1 MNAYFSRDREVKLML
16 NHRRVNW
23 GRLLVLILL
32 ASCWAGC
39 RKKAPEET
47 APPLNRPSPFERT
60 RNDLSTADVH
70 AAPEAWKGVQ
80 EIAIGEHFL
89 CGLANGNVYC
99 WGNGRFGELGMG
111 EAHTQ
116 SLVPIGPLPNM
127 RDVVTVSANRGFAC
141 ALEST
146 GNVACWG
153 NNVHGQLG
161 DGTKTNR
168 MEPTYVQGLDDVTHI
183 ATGYQHACAVTRAGH
198 LYCWGENAD
207 GQLGKS
213 EGGIYTRPQRVPG
226 ITRPVQV
233 AAGTASTCVRQKGG
247 HVECWG
253 ANTFGELG
261 RGVGPDKLKTSPRPA
276 RVKDISQAAD
286 ISGYADHYCIAT
298 EDGEVACWG
307 GKTDLSPKELRRRD
321 RRLDANL
328 PVEPLPEIGAI
339 DLVPGIDGIARV
351 AVGKEYSC
359 ALEEAGQVYCWG
371 ENTYAQHGS
380 GSQSDRDDPSPMAG
394 VTNATRVMAGS
405 RNTCVIVSD
414 GRTLCAGANK
424 QGEIGNGGT
433 STALTPKPVLQP
445 EKKSSQQ
452 RNARD

>member
-1 MNAYFSRDREVKLML
+1 MLKVYRVKWMPIFAT
-16 NHRRVNW
+16 
-23 GRLLVLILL
+23 LLLSIT
-32 ASCWAGC
+32 WNGC
-39 RKKAPEET
+39 RKNADEDT
-47 APPLNRPSPFERT
+47 RPPTNRPSPFERT
-60 RNDLSTADVH
+60 RTDLSATDVH

-89 CGLANGNVYC
+89 CGLANGSVYC
-99 WGNGRFGELGMG
+99 WGNGRFGELGVG
-111 EAHTQ
+111 TDKSQ
-116 SLVPIGPLPNM
+116 SLVPTGPLKNM
-127 RDVVTVSANRGFAC
+127 KDAVTISANRGFAC
-141 ALEST
+141 ALESS

-161 DGTKTNR
+161 DGSKTNR
-168 MEPTYVQGLDDVTHI
+168 PEPVYVQGLSDVI
-183 ATGYQHACAVTRAGH
+183 QLATGYQHACAITRAGH
-198 LYCWGENAD
+198 LYCWGENEH

-213 EGGIYTRPQRVPG
+213 EGGIYTRPQLVSG
-226 ITRPVQV
+226 VSRPIQV
-233 AAGTASTCVRQKGG
+233 AAGTASTCVRLKSG

-253 ANTFGELG
+253 ANNYGELG

-276 RVKDISQAAD
+276 RVKDVSQAID
-286 ISGYADHYCIAT
+286 ISGYADHYCVAT
-298 EDGEVACWG
+298 EDGDVACWG
-307 GKTDLSPKELRRRD
+307 GKTDLSPKELRRRN

-328 PVEPLPEIGAI
+328 PVEPLPDIGAV
-339 DLVPGIDGIARV
+339 DHVPGIDGIAKV

-394 VTNATRVMAGS
+394 VTNATRVIAGS

-433 STALTPKPVLQP
+433 STALTPKQVLQP
-445 EKKSSQQ
+445 EKTSATK
-452 RNARD
+452 RETNN

>member
-1 MNAYFSRDREVKLML
+1 ML
-16 NHRRVNW
+16 NLSRVTW
-23 GRLLVLILL
+23 WSIVVLAVL
-32 ASCWAGC
+32 AFQLAGC
-39 RKKAPEET
+39 RKKAPGEPP
-47 APPLNRPSPFERT
+47 PPLNRQSPFERM
-60 RNDLSTADVH
+60 RNDLNATDVH

-89 CGLANGNVYC
+89 CGLSNGSVYC

-111 EAHTQ
+111 EEITQ
-116 SLVPIGPLPNM
+116 SLVPIGPLKNM
-127 RDVVTVSANRGFAC
+127 RNVVTISANRGFAC

-161 DGTKTNR
+161 DGSKTNR
-168 MEPTYVQGLDDVTHI
+168 FEPTYVQGLEDVIHI
-183 ATGYQHACAVTRAGH
+183 ATGYQHACAVTRSGH
-198 LYCWGENAD
+198 LFCWGENGD
-207 GQLGKS
+207 GQLGKT
-213 EGGIYTRPQRVPG
+213 EGGMFTRPQRVSG
-226 ITRPVQV
+226 ISRPVQV
-233 AAGTASTCVRQKGG
+233 AAGTASTCVRLKSG
-247 HVECWG
+247 HIECWG
-253 ANTFGELG
+253 ANAFGELG
-261 RGVGPDKLKTSPRPA
+261 RGIGPDKLKRSPRAA
-276 RVKDISQAAD
+276 RVKDISQATD
-286 ISGYADHYCIAT
+286 ISGYADHYCAAT
-298 EDGEVACWG
+298 EDGDVACWG

-321 RRLDANL
+321 RRLDASL

-339 DLVPGIDGIARV
+339 DLVPGIEGIARV

-414 GRTLCAGANK
+414 GRTMCAGANK

-433 STALTPKPVLQP
+433 STALTPKQVLQP
-445 EKKSSQQ
+445 EIK
-452 RNARD
+452 AAP